1 MKNRYIRRVIT
12 IVAMCL
18 ALALVASAQRRSKAQ
33 GRAFPPGPSGPC
45 HQNTRVCVQNMNR
58 QISQLRSY
66 VQHLKPGEKV
76 IFNPQPD
83 PPGIPAS
90 YRNAIRAYRSLMAE
104 FLDLSSNS
112 SEIAGLKGSPEK
124 LSSAQN
130 AIKEAQAKLEGLGNP
145 PLGDSHA
152 STSQALNSLG
162 ASVQRLSKTIGG
174 W

>member
-1 MKNRYIRRVIT
+1 MKSKNILRVIAILSVSFT
-12 IVAMCL
+12 MV
-18 ALALVASAQRRSKAQ
+18 VVTVGQRRSRNQ
-33 GRAFPPGPSGPC
+33 GAYPPGPC

-58 QISQLRSY
+58 QVSLLRSY

-90 YRNAIRAYRSLMAE
+90 YRNAIQAYRSLLAE
-104 FLDLSSNS
+104 FSDLSSNS
-112 SEIAGLKGSPEK
+112 AEIAGLRGSPEK
-124 LSSAQN
+124 LRTAQSA
-130 AIKEAQAKLEGLGNP
+130 IGEAQTKLEALGNP
-145 PLGDSHA
+145 PVGDSHA
-152 STSQALNSLG
+152 STNQALTSLG